1 DFLGIVGQNGSGK
14 TTLAKLL
21 INLHK
26 PGPGSKINIYEFD
39 DRGRNLIPNDKIT
52 DIAGFVFQN
61 PEHQFVEDSVYKEII
76 YGLKIKGMAENLINE
91 KSGKFLKIMGL
102 EKLKDANP
110 FNLSQ
115 GQKRKLSVASIV
127 IMDYEILILDEPTFG
142 LDYITTFN
150 LMNFLMELNRHGKSI
165 IIITHDM
172 NIIFKYTRNVLV
184 LKNGRAQYFGGT
196 KEFIDKDEIIIYCGL
211 AVPPLYKLFKEAKSY
226 AVL

>member
-1 DFLGIVGQNGSGK
+1 MGIVGENGSGK

-21 INLHK
+21 INLYAPDK
-26 PGPGSKINIYEFD
+26 SSRINIYKFD
-39 DRGRNLIPNDKIT
+39 GDNQKLASKDEIT
-52 DIAGFVFQN
+52 DFTGFVFQN

-76 YGLKIKGMAENLINE
+76 YGLKIKGLSEDIIAEKAN
-91 KSGKFLKIMGL
+91 KFLKIMGL
-102 EKLKDANP
+102 EKLKEANP

-142 LDYITTFN
+142 LDYITTTN
-150 LMNFLMELNRHGKSI
+150 LMNFLKELNQQGKTI

-184 LKNGRAQYFGGT
+184 LQNGKSAYSGSTNDLINKN
-196 KEFIDKDEIIIYCGL
+196 EIISSCGL
-211 AVPPLYKLFKEAKSY
+211 SIPPLYELYKEVTSF